1 MRIAILTDIHEDAV
15 SLKKALRMIELEKCD
30 QVVCLGDILGY
41 PFMRAR
47 YEESRNAAECISLI
61 RSNCS
66 LVLTGNHDIFHLRKF
81 PKHVNGFRFPQN
93 WYELTPE
100 EKTEAA
106 RGRVWNYS
114 DDYEVK
120 LSEKDE
126 HYMASLPEYGI
137 RETGEGRV
145 LFSHYLYP
153 NLTGYVSVN
162 NGNEKALNGHF
173 EFMRE
178 NDCET
183 GICGHMHI
191 EGLGVSYEPA
201 GSILPRLF
209 KGFMYY
215 SYGQKR
221 LKSRRCCVTV
231 PALADN
237 SQVNG
242 FAIFDSGDFS
252 INAVSL
258 NTNRRF
264 IL

>member
-1 MRIAILTDIHEDAV
+1 MRIAILTDIHEDVV
-15 SLKKALRMIELEKCD
+15 SLKKALRMIEIERCD
-30 QVVCLGDILGY
+30 QIICLGDILGY
-41 PFMRAR
+41 PFMRAK
-47 YEESRNAAECISLI
+47 YEETRNAHECISLI

-66 LVLTGNHDIFHLRKF
+66 LVLSGNHDIFHLRKF
-81 PKHVNGFRFPQN
+81 PKHLNGFRFPQN
-93 WYELTPE
+93 WYEMTPE
-100 EKTEAA
+100 EKSTASK
-106 RGRVWNYS
+106 GRVWNYS
-114 DDYEVK
+114 DDYPVT
-120 LSEKDE
+120 LLEKDA
-126 HYMASLPEYGI
+126 HYMDSLPEYEARDVG
-137 RETGEGRV
+137 GRRI

-153 NLTGYVSVN
+153 NPTGYVSVN

-173 EFMRE
+173 DFLRE
-178 NDCET
+178 NECEA

-191 EGLGVSYEPA
+191 EGLGVAYEPG

-215 SYGQKR
+215 SYGM
-221 LKSRRCCVTV
+221 KSLRNRRCCITV

-242 FAIFDSGDFS
+242 FAIFDSSDFS